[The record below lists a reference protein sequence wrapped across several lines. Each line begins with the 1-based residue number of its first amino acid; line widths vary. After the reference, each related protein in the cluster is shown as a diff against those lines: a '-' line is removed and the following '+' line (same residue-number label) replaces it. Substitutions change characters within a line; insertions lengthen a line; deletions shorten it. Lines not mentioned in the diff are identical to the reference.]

1 MIGMLRP
8 GSGGGNASIIDSLG
22 ARGNKFAPLVERP
35 ASKERTTGTMAI
47 ERGTEPSEA
56 QIAVHWKEEETIRP
70 TAKFIGQ
77 ANVSDP
83 AIVERFS
90 EKNFPECFREYAD
103 MLHWDQYWHT
113 TLDTSNAP
121 FWKWFVGGKLNAC
134 YNCVDRHLAQH
145 KNKAAFIFVPEPEDE
160 PVYAVTYQELFTRV
174 NEVAAVLRDFCG
186 LKAGDRV
193 TIHMPMIPE
202 LPITMLACARLGV
215 IHSVVFGGFS
225 GEAAGLRAA
234 DSGSR
239 VMIYADGYYRGGKLI
254 DHKAGADIALDV
266 AEKEG
271 TKVEKVLV
279 WRRRHGQY
287 LSSSPMVPDHDHFMD
302 ELLKKFARATVDPVP
317 MDAEAPLFLMYT
329 SGTTGKPKGCQ
340 HRTGGYMAYV
350 TGTSKYYQDIHPDDV
365 YWCMADIGWITGHS
379 YIVYGPLSLGAT
391 SVLFEGV
398 PNYPDAG
405 RPWQIAERLDVNIF
419 HTSPTAI
426 RMLRKSGP
434 KEPEKYNYHFK
445 HMTTVGEPIEP
456 ESWRW
461 YYDVVG
467 KGEAAIVDTWWQTE
481 NGGFLCTT
489 LPALNPMK
497 PGSAGPGALGIY
509 PTIYDEEGKDI
520 PAGSGKA
527 GNICIRNPWP
537 GIMQTIWGD
546 DDRFVKQYYS
556 KYCQNPESKDWHDWP
571 YFAADGAVLPADGY
585 YRILGRVDDVINV
598 AGHRLG
604 TKELESA
611 CLTIPEVAEAAVVPV
626 VDEIKGRVPAVYV
639 SLVPGVSDE
648 QAVSKKVVT
657 TIEKIV
663 GKIARP
669 KTVHVVPDLPKTRSG
684 KIMRRVLAAI
694 SNTMDTGDVTT
705 LANPDI
711 VELIRLQVQ
720 GAGPVVLKEGPE
732 DVKQFGTN
740 E

>member
-1 MIGMLRP
+1 
-8 GSGGGNASIIDSLG
+8 
-22 ARGNKFAPLVERP
+22 
-35 ASKERTTGTMAI
+35 MAI

-56 QIAVHWKEEETIRP
+56 QIAVHWKEEEYVRP

-77 ANVSDP
+77 ANLVDP
-83 AIVERFS
+83 ALVERFS
-90 EKNFPECFREYAD
+90 EKHFPECFREYAD

-113 TLDTSNAP
+113 TLDTSNPP

-134 YNCVDRHLAQH
+134 YNCVDRHLAEY
-145 KNKAAFIFVPEPEDE
+145 KNKAALIFVPEPEDE

-186 LKAGDRV
+186 LRTGDRV
-193 TIHMPMIPE
+193 TIHMPMIAE
-202 LPITMLACARLGV
+202 LVITMLACARLGI

-239 VMIYADGYYRGGKLI
+239 VMIYVDGYYRNGKLI
-254 DHKAGADIALDV
+254 DHKASADIALEV

-279 WRRRHGQY
+279 WRRHHGQY
-287 LSSSPMVPDHDHFMD
+287 RSSKPMVPGRDHFMD
-302 ELLKKFARATVDPVP
+302 ELLKKFARVTVDPLP

-340 HRTGGYMAYV
+340 HRTGGYLAYV
-350 TGTSKYYQDIHPDDV
+350 TGTSKYYQDIHPEDV

-379 YIVYGPLSLGAT
+379 YIVYGPLSLAAT
-391 SVLFEGV
+391 SVLYEGV
-398 PNYPDAG
+398 PTYPDAG
-405 RPWQIAERLDVNIF
+405 RPWRIAERLDVNIF

-426 RMLRKSGP
+426 RMLRKTGP
-434 KEPEKYNYHFK
+434 NEPEKYNYHFK

-456 ESWRW
+456 EAWRW
-461 YYDVVG
+461 YYDAVG
-467 KGEAAIVDTWWQTE
+467 KGEAVIVDTWWQTE

-489 LPALNPMK
+489 VPALNPMK

-509 PTIYDEEGKDI
+509 PAIYDEEGNEI

-537 GIMQTIWGD
+537 GIMQTVWGD
-546 DDRFVKQYYS
+546 HDRFVTQYYS
-556 KYCQNPESKDWHDWP
+556 KYCKNRESKDWRHWP
-571 YFAADGAVLPADGY
+571 YFAADGAVLAADGY

-611 CLTIPEVAEAAVVPV
+611 CLTIPEVAESAVVPV
-626 VDEIKGRVPAVYV
+626 VDEVKGRVPAVYV
-639 SLVPGVSDE
+639 SLAPGVSDGKR
-648 QAVSKKVVT
+648 VSEKVIA
-657 TIEKIV
+657 TIETMI

-669 KTVHVVPDLPKTRSG
+669 KSVHVVPDLPKTRSG

-694 SNTMDTGDVTT
+694 SNSMDTGDVTT

-711 VELIRLQVQ
+711 VEEIRLQVQ
-720 GAGPVVLKEGPE
+720 GTGPVVLKEGPE
-732 DVKQFGTN
+732 DVKQFGAN